1 MNLVFLQLVSASH
14 TPPKMYRPIKINNTG
29 EQKRPPCKN
38 MVGDSAEFN
47 PLRSQDVLDSRSGQ
61 KTRAS
66 LDDGAGEAGDESREL
81 LNEVAEEANKG
92 GEHSETFHSREQGT
106 GSCLQRFLVL
116 QMLR

>member
-1 MNLVFLQLVSASH
+1 
-14 TPPKMYRPIKINNTG
+14 
-29 EQKRPPCKN
+29 

-47 PLRSQDVLDSRSGQ
+47 PLRSQYVLNSRSGQ

-66 LDDGAGEAGDESREL
+66 LLLAADDGAGEVGDETREGI
-81 LNEVAEEANKG
+81 NEAVEEVNKSV
-92 GEHSETFHSREQGT
+92 EHSETFHSREQGT

>member
-1 MNLVFLQLVSASH
+1 MN
-14 TPPKMYRPIKINNTG
+14 K
-29 EQKRPPCKN
+29 KRPPCKN

-47 PLRSQDVLDSRSGQ
+47 PLRSQYVLDSRSGQ

-66 LDDGAGEAGDESREL
+66 LDDGAGDLADEVTEGV
-81 LNEVAEEANKG
+81 NEVVEEANKG
-92 GEHSETFHSREQGT
+92 VEHSETFHSREQGT